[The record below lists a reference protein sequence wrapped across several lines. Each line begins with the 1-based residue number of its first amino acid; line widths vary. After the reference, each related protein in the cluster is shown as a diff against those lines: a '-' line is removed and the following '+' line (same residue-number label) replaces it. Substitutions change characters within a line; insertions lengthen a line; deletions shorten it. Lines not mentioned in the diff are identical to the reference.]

1 MVICLTLLQLQ
12 LLAIT
17 YKLRVS
23 LNIDK
28 IWIGINDITVS
39 LITVTTTQKCCV
51 YDLNLELSN
60 CRDKF
65 YRLQPEQQLFNHNR
79 HEKSKGASQK
89 QETKST
95 NFLEHSKAITKHN
108 FRCVHLCCFCKSNFV
123 AESNYVA
130 EPKYRCVTDLP
141 SLTL

>member
-28 IWIGINDITVS
+28 IWVGINDITVS
-39 LITVTTTQKCCV
+39 LITVTTNQMCCV

-60 CRDKF
+60 CRHKF
-65 YRLQPEQQLFNHNR
+65 YRLQPEQQLFNR
-79 HEKSKGASQK
+79 S
-89 QETKST
+89 
-95 NFLEHSKAITKHN
+95 
-108 FRCVHLCCFCKSNFV
+108 
-123 AESNYVA
+123 
-130 EPKYRCVTDLP
+130 
-141 SLTL
+141 